1 MRRPRIIIADTDES
15 YMLPLQQKF
24 AEEFFEKIDLEIIS
38 DEAYFRELFSL
49 PQKAEIL
56 IVSENLYDQSL
67 NRHNINNLFVMMEQY
82 EEGNTDEL
90 SINRL
95 LKYTSIKE
103 LFNEIIGKSAEVL
116 NIKDGIK
123 TEPEIVLVY
132 SASGGAGKTTVALG
146 ISACLTKLYK
156 KVLFIGADR
165 LQSFQR
171 MLDNPSTIAAAD
183 VYSKLASPGRSVYE
197 DIKHVI
203 RKEEFS
209 YLPPFKAALMSLG
222 LKYSIYEKI
231 AESAKK
237 SRDYDYIVID
247 ADVTF
252 DEDKAQLFNLADK
265 VVIVTEQTAASVFA
279 TNLLVAN
286 INGVSSEKYIFV
298 CNNFD
303 NEKDNAL
310 ISPNRPM
317 KFTVNDY
324 IESYREYDGIKCDDL
339 TKVSGMQKTAFLII

>member
-1 MRRPRIIIADTDES
+1 MRRPRIIIADRDES
-15 YMLPLQQKF
+15 YILPLQQKF

-38 DEAYFRELFSL
+38 DEAYFRELFSM

-56 IVSENLYDQSL
+56 IVSEELYDQSL
-67 NRHNINNLFVMMEQY
+67 KRHSISNVFVMMEQY
-82 EEGNTDEL
+82 EEGNTDDL

-95 LKYTSIKE
+95 FKYTSIKE
-103 LFNEIIGKSAEVL
+103 LFNEITGKSSEVL
-116 NIKDGIK
+116 NLKDSAK
-123 TEPEIVLVY
+123 KEPEIVLIY
-132 SASGGAGKTTVALG
+132 SASGGTGKTTVAMG

-156 KVLFIGADR
+156 KVLYIGADR

-171 MLDNPSTIAAAD
+171 MLDNPSSIAAAD
-183 VYSKLASPGRSVYE
+183 VYSKLANPGKSIYE

-222 LKYSIYEKI
+222 LKYSIYERI
-231 AESAKK
+231 AEAAKK
-237 SRDYDYIVID
+237 SKDYDYIVID
-247 ADVTF
+247 TDVTF
-252 DEDKAQLFNLADK
+252 DEDKAQLFNIADK
-265 VVIVTEQTAASVFA
+265 VVIVTEQTAASVYA

-286 INGVSSEKYIFV
+286 LNGVTSEKYIFV

-303 NEKDNAL
+303 KEKDNAL
-310 ISPNRPM
+310 ISPNRSM

-324 IESYREYDGIKCDDL
+324 IESYRGYDGMRCQDL
-339 TKVSGMQKTAFLII
+339 AKDSGMQKTAFLII

>member
-1 MRRPRIIIADTDES
+1 MRRLRIIIADTDEN

-38 DEAYFRELFSL
+38 DEKYFRELFSI

-56 IVSENLYDQSL
+56 IISEELYDQSL
-67 NRHNINNLFVMMEQY
+67 SRHNISNVFVMMEQY
-82 EEGNTDEL
+82 EEGNTDDL
-90 SINRL
+90 SIHRL
-95 LKYTSIKE
+95 FKYTSIRE
-103 LFNEIIGKSAEVL
+103 LFNEITGKSSEVL
-116 NIKDGIK
+116 NLKDGVK
-123 TEPEIVLVY
+123 KEPEIVLIC
-132 SASGGAGKTTVALG
+132 SASGGTGKTTVALG
-146 ISACLTKLYK
+146 ISSCLTKLYK
-156 KVLFIGADR
+156 KVLYIGADR
-165 LQSFQR
+165 LQTFQR

-183 VYSKLASPGRSVYE
+183 VYSKLANPGRSLYE

-231 AESAKK
+231 AHSAKK

-252 DEDKAQLFNLADK
+252 DEDKAQLFNIADK
-265 VVIVTEQTAASVFA
+265 VVVVTEQTAASVFA
-279 TNLLVAN
+279 TNLLVSN

-303 NEKDNAL
+303 KEKYNAL
-310 ISPNRPM
+310 ISPNSSM

-324 IESYREYDGIKCDDL
+324 IENYNEYDGMKCNDL
-339 TKVSGMQKTAFLII
+339 AKVNGMQKAAFLIL

>member
-1 MRRPRIIIADTDES
+1 MRRPRIIIADRDES
-15 YMLPLQQKF
+15 YILPLKQKF

-38 DEAYFRELFSL
+38 DEAYFRELFSM

-56 IVSENLYDQSL
+56 IVSEELYDQSL
-67 NRHNINNLFVMMEQY
+67 KRHSISNVFVMMEQY
-82 EEGNTDEL
+82 EEGNTDDL

-95 LKYTSIKE
+95 FKYTSIKE
-103 LFNEIIGKSAEVL
+103 LFNEITGKSSEVL
-116 NIKDGIK
+116 NLKDSAK
-123 TEPEIVLVY
+123 KEPEIVLIY
-132 SASGGAGKTTVALG
+132 SASGGTGKTTVAMG

-156 KVLFIGADR
+156 KVLYIGADR

-171 MLDNPSTIAAAD
+171 MLDNPSSIAATD
-183 VYSKLASPGRSVYE
+183 VYSKLANPGKSIYE

-222 LKYSIYEKI
+222 LKYSIYERI
-231 AESAKK
+231 AEAAKK
-237 SRDYDYIVID
+237 SKDYNYIVID
-247 ADVTF
+247 TDVTF
-252 DEDKAQLFNLADK
+252 DEDKAQLFNIADK
-265 VVIVTEQTAASVFA
+265 VVIVTEQTAASVYA

-286 INGVSSEKYIFV
+286 LNGVTSEKYIFV

-303 NEKDNAL
+303 KEKDNAL
-310 ISPNRPM
+310 ISPNRSM

-324 IESYREYDGIKCDDL
+324 IESYREYDGMRCQDL
-339 TKVSGMQKTAFLII
+339 AKDSGMQKTAFLII